1 MSYSSDRPPP
11 GRAGYGTAGYGAAA
25 YGPPPSG
32 GWFSGWEPGLL
43 LSEWLAF
50 RPLRIALVVLAFIW
64 WWPVGLATLLF
75 MMWSRRM
82 GCWSYGPRAYRQSDP
97 SQADPPPWR
106 GWARGC
112 GRRAPEGS
120 GNRAFDEYRAET
132 LRRLEEEQRDFV
144 GFLDRLRY
152 AKDKAEFDQ
161 FLAERRH
168 RSETPP
174 GGAPDQPEQ
183 PNPA

>member
-1 MSYSSDRPPP
+1 MSFSSDRPQP
-11 GRAGYGTAGYGAAA
+11 GSTPFGAAA
-25 YGPPPSG
+25 YGPPP
-32 GWFSGWEPGLL
+32 WSGWTSWDPGPLFR
-43 LSEWLAF
+43 EWMAF

-64 WWPVGLATLLF
+64 WWPIGLATLLI

-82 GCWSYGPRAYRQSDP
+82 GCWSYGPREFRQN
-97 SQADPPPWR
+97 SQKREGGSP
-106 GWARGC
+106 GC
-112 GRRAPEGS
+112 GWGRGAGRSPASS

-152 AKDKAEFDQ
+152 AKDKAEFDE
-161 FLAERRH
+161 FLAERRQ
-168 RSETPP
+168 RPENPP
-174 GGAPDQPEQ
+174 SDNPPEP